1 MTVEDRTEAE
11 KDKRLRL
18 IRTALDRHWD
28 YYDVEIV
35 GELEPAQAD
44 ILEVEG
50 CPVSLRKWIRNYN
63 GPYVILRS
71 KLLYCQHVMLWS
83 SLEGASGPI
92 GIKSYCTNFFHIA
105 QMDSAVE
112 NLLGEGTTPR
122 NPSDQAS
129 SHLYSVEI
137 QICHL
142 LTDETCLWINPST
155 KISSLKDKTDREF
168 LFLEFDKKQN
178 SSDTPQVFDLK
189 RARIKVKIMDY
200 NLNIAYAHNSNYD
213 LTQRQV
219 PGVKEYTLKLVD
231 QQTKNVLTI
240 GVRMGKKAVEGP
252 AGFIHEDEMTLLFL
266 KYEFREKK
274 NDSREPVASPMI
286 SSVNMPYTPGMK
298 SPLQAPVLSSQ
309 QDSNTSSLSWLRT
322 PGTQVLKPP
331 GQGTSKPLNDLKL
344 QNQYPGPD
352 TLFGLE
358 QNSPPLNGLSGAAR
372 RQGVPPMTLTSPN
385 LLTPLNGYNSR
396 TGNMIYNQYPSPN
409 FQYLQNPMMGLPSSP
424 LIHQPRP
431 FGMMGSSAMGFP
443 QMNPLASQFNSMGL
457 DTGLQMG
464 FNSHQVGNRRNRLH
478 SRRQDTRTSLY
489 EKNDGDRRAIKDTT
503 PRHYMLSE
511 CVGKVVLLAKSQSGS
526 RFVQEK
532 LNEPEYF
539 NLFYN
544 ELKVQVAD
552 LMMDNFGHYAIEA
565 LFAVSDN
572 EQRLFLVMNLA
583 PSIAVVS
590 CHKQGSFSIQAMMDT
605 LQTQSQIEML
615 VEALSK
621 HVMQIILNCSGH
633 YVILRFLSK
642 FGWPYTRFVHRALVG
657 HCYDFST
664 DHYGLRVMKA
674 AVDAG
679 PHSQLTNVF
688 NCIVKH
694 TNTLVE
700 NQYGNYIIQ
709 HLLDVCPAQITSTI
723 KEKLS
728 GKYVRYSKQKFSS
741 NVVEKVIRHSNKE
754 TERRLSIKNSK
765 KTEEGGD
772 TESKDWREII
782 VQELCTKADDL
793 ISDKY
798 GNYCLQ
804 TALQS
809 ATHDP
814 ELLSELIG
822 AITPHLD
829 SLRENVRA
837 KWNKLL
843 ESARVQSNHAN
854 HKNKI
859 GDVGGNSES
868 KHKSE
873 LLARMPYVG

>member
-1 MTVEDRTEAE
+1 
-11 KDKRLRL
+11 
-18 IRTALDRHWD
+18 
-28 YYDVEIV
+28 
-35 GELEPAQAD
+35 
-44 ILEVEG
+44 
-50 CPVSLRKWIRNYN
+50 
-63 GPYVILRS
+63 
-71 KLLYCQHVMLWS
+71 
-83 SLEGASGPI
+83 
-92 GIKSYCTNFFHIA
+92 
-105 QMDSAVE
+105 
-112 NLLGEGTTPR
+112 
-122 NPSDQAS
+122 
-129 SHLYSVEI
+129 
-137 QICHL
+137 
-142 LTDETCLWINPST
+142 
-155 KISSLKDKTDREF
+155 
-168 LFLEFDKKQN
+168 
-178 SSDTPQVFDLK
+178 
-189 RARIKVKIMDY
+189 
-200 NLNIAYAHNSNYD
+200 
-213 LTQRQV
+213 
-219 PGVKEYTLKLVD
+219 
-231 QQTKNVLTI
+231 
-240 GVRMGKKAVEGP
+240 
-252 AGFIHEDEMTLLFL
+252 
-266 KYEFREKK
+266 
-274 NDSREPVASPMI
+274 
-286 SSVNMPYTPGMK
+286 
-298 SPLQAPVLSSQ
+298 
-309 QDSNTSSLSWLRT
+309 
-322 PGTQVLKPP
+322 
-331 GQGTSKPLNDLKL
+331 
-344 QNQYPGPD
+344 
-352 TLFGLE
+352 
-358 QNSPPLNGLSGAAR
+358 
-372 RQGVPPMTLTSPN
+372 
-385 LLTPLNGYNSR
+385 
-396 TGNMIYNQYPSPN
+396 
-409 FQYLQNPMMGLPSSP
+409 
-424 LIHQPRP
+424 
-431 FGMMGSSAMGFP
+431 
-443 QMNPLASQFNSMGL
+443 MNPLASQFNSMSL
-457 DTGLQMG
+457 DTGAQMG
-464 FNSHQVGNRRNRLH
+464 LNSHHTGIRRSRML
-478 SRRQDTRTSLY
+478 SRRHETRNSPY
-489 EKNDGDRRAIKDTT
+489 EKTDVDRRAVKDTV
-503 PRHYMLSE
+503 PRHYMLDE
-511 CVGKVVLLAKSQSGS
+511 CVGKVVVLAKSQSGS

-539 NLFYN
+539 NLFYK

-642 FGWPYTRFVHRALVG
+642 FGYPYTRFVHRALVG

-709 HLLDVCPAQITSTI
+709 HLLDVCPVQITSTI
-723 KEKLS
+723 KEKLC
-728 GKYVRYSKQKFSS
+728 GKYVRYSKQKFRS

-754 TERRLSIKNSK
+754 TEKRLSYMNSK
-765 KTEEGGD
+765 KNGPEIRD
-772 TESKDWREII
+772 VDFKDWREVI
-782 VQELCTKADDL
+782 VRELCTKADDL

-814 ELLSELIG
+814 ELLRELTG

-843 ESARVQSNHAN
+843 EGARIQSSHAS

-859 GDVGGNSES
+859 GGLRGNSQ
-868 KHKSE
+868 
-873 LLARMPYVG
+873 

>member
-1 MTVEDRTEAE
+1 MSVEDRTEAE
-11 KDKRLRL
+11 KNKRLRL
-18 IRTALDRHWD
+18 IQIALDRHWD

-35 GELEPAQAD
+35 EKLEPAQAD

-50 CPVSLRKWIRNYN
+50 CPVSLRKWIRTYR

-71 KLLYCQHVMLWS
+71 KLLFCQHVMLWS
-83 SLEGASGPI
+83 SLEGATGPI
-92 GIKSYCTNFFHIA
+92 GIKSYCTNFFHISK
-105 QMDSAVE
+105 MDLAVE
-112 NLLGEGTTPR
+112 MLLGEGTLPR
-122 NPSDQAS
+122 NRSDQAT
-129 SHLYSVEI
+129 SHLYSIEI

-142 LTDETCLWINPST
+142 LTDETCLWNIPLN
-155 KISSLKDKTDREF
+155 KISSSKDKANREF

-178 SSDTPQVFDLK
+178 YSDYPRVFDLK

-200 NLNIAYAHNSNYD
+200 SLNTAHAHTANYD
-213 LTQRQV
+213 LTQGHV
-219 PGVKEYTLKLVD
+219 PGVKEYKLELVD
-231 QQTKNVLTI
+231 QQTKNVLTV
-240 GVRMGKKAVEGP
+240 GLRMGKKAVEAPSGLT
-252 AGFIHEDEMTLLFL
+252 HDDEMTLCFL
-266 KYEFREKK
+266 KYEFRGEQ
-274 NDSREPVASPMI
+274 NVLGEPVASSMT
-286 SSVNMPYTPGMK
+286 SKLNMHYPLGMK
-298 SPLQAPVLSSQ
+298 SPLQ
-309 QDSNTSSLSWLRT
+309 DM
-322 PGTQVLKPP
+322 
-331 GQGTSKPLNDLKL
+331 SKLPHEGKL
-344 QNQYPGPD
+344 HPQYSGPD
-352 TLFGLE
+352 TLFGLD
-358 QNSPPLNGLSGAAR
+358 QKSPTLNGLSGGTGR
-372 RQGVPPMTLTSPN
+372 SRIPPMTLSSPN
-385 LLTPLNGYNSR
+385 ILSSANGYSR
-396 TGNMIYNQYPSPN
+396 TGNMIYNQYPSSN
-409 FQYLQNPMMGLPSSP
+409 FQYLQSRMMGLPSSP
-424 LIHQPRP
+424 LIHQQRS
-431 FGMMGSSAMGFP
+431 FNMMGSPAIGLQP
-443 QMNPLASQFNSMGL
+443 MNPLTSQLNSMIL
-457 DTGLQMG
+457 DTGAQMG
-464 FNSHQVGNRRNRLH
+464 LNSHHAGTQP
-478 SRRQDTRTSLY
+478 SRMFSGRQETRKSPY
-489 EKNDGDRRAIKDTT
+489 GKNAVDRRTVKDTL
-503 PRHYMLSE
+503 PRNYMLDD

-539 NLFYN
+539 NLFYK

-565 LFAVSDN
+565 LFAISDN

-642 FGWPYTRFVHRALVG
+642 FGYPYTRFVHRALVG

-709 HLLDVCPAQITSTI
+709 HLLDVCPVQITNTI
-723 KEKLS
+723 KEKLC

-754 TERRLSIKNSK
+754 TERRLSCKNPK
-765 KTEEGGD
+765 NNGEGRD
-772 TESKDWREII
+772 SECKDWRELI
-782 VQELCTKADDL
+782 VRELCTKADDL

-814 ELLSELIG
+814 ELLRELTG

-843 ESARVQSNHAN
+843 EGARIQSNHSS
-854 HKNKI
+854 HKNKFI
-859 GDVGGNSES
+859 GLRGNSQR
-868 KHKSE
+868 KHNAE
-873 LLARMPYVG
+873 LQGQMPYSG